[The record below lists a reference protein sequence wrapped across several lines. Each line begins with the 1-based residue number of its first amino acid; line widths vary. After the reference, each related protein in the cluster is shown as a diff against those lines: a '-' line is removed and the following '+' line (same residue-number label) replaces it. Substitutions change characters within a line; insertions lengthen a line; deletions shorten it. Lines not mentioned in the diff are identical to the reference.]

1 MDNVGLV
8 RDPSMMVPGAH
19 RGQEGRMADDP
30 ERFQAEALRIETQR
44 NRSGVT
50 IVLAGE
56 FDLAG
61 TERFRTFVSDAL
73 AADPKAVTIDAS
85 GLDFID
91 SSGLQALLRARDAAT
106 GAGVTFRVSDAS
118 PALRRMFE
126 LFGVEDLLT
135 DG

>member
-19 RGQEGRMADDP
+19 RGQEGRMANDP
-30 ERFQAEALRIETQR
+30 EPFQADALRIETQR
-44 NRSGVT
+44 DRSGVT

-61 TERFRTFVSDAL
+61 TERFWTFVSDAL
-73 AADPKAVTIDAS
+73 AADPKAVTIGAS
-85 GLDFID
+85 GLEFID
-91 SSGLQALLRARDAAT
+91 SSGLQALLRARDAVTA
-106 GAGVTFRVSDAS
+106 AGVTFRVSDAS

>member
-1 MDNVGLV
+1 
-8 RDPSMMVPGAH
+8 
-19 RGQEGRMADDP
+19 MADDQEP
-30 ERFQAEALRIETQR
+30 FQAEVLSIEANR
-44 NRSGVT
+44 DRSGVT
-50 IVLAGE
+50 IILAGE

-61 TERFRTFVSDAL
+61 TERFWAYVSDAL
-73 AADPKAVTIDAS
+73 AAGPKAVTIGAG
-85 GLDFID
+85 GLEFID

-106 GAGVTFRVSDAS
+106 EAGVALRVSDAS